1 MQLQTH
7 FYLVYLQNQQHRLDH
22 VRTTSRLSKYDYHYI
37 LDKKLNNQM
46 LHKKLICCNVFLH
59 LSPNC
64 SKIKKSVQKGNSIFI
79 IMCFVQKMP
88 HAHPPYSKPPS
99 VNRVKYSLWLANGL
113 WEQGDWM
120 FPWRWA
126 EYRCRGNE
134 EGVSGEC
141 CVCVCVW
148 MLRVLRWIQ

>member
-7 FYLVYLQNQQHRLDH
+7 FYLQNQPHRLDH
-22 VRTTSRLSKYDYHYI
+22 VRTASRLFQCDYHYT

-46 LHKKLICCNVFLH
+46 LHKKLVCCNVFLH
-59 LSPNC
+59 LSFVQPNC
-64 SKIKKSVQKGNSIFI
+64 SEIKKISTERKFHIYYNA
-79 IMCFVQKMP
+79 CFVQKTP

-99 VNRVKYSLWLANGL
+99 VNRVKYSLWLGNGL

-141 CVCVCVW
+141 CVCVW
-148 MLRVLRWIQ
+148 MLRVLRWIK